1 MAKLYIVPTPI
12 GNLDDITLRAINV
25 LREVDFILAEDTR
38 TSSVL
43 LKHLGIEKRLYAH
56 HKFNEHA
63 TVAAVA
69 AEIAA
74 GRDAALVSDAG
85 TPGISDPGFLL
96 VRTCVEAG
104 IEVETLPGAT
114 ALIPALV
121 QSGFPCDR
129 FCFEGFLPQK
139 KGRMKHLQALADEE
153 RTMVFYES
161 PYRVV
166 KCLEQFAET
175 FGADRPIS
183 VSRELTKKFEQ
194 TLRGTVAE
202 LLEHFR
208 TTEPRGEFVIVVSG
222 RPKARSRHDDDACGS
237 DDPDFASDTSSAGL
251 SE

>member
-1 MAKLYIVPTPI
+1 M
-12 GNLDDITLRAINV
+12 
-25 LREVDFILAEDTR
+25 
-38 TSSVL
+38 
-43 LKHLGIEKRLYAH
+43 
-56 HKFNEHA
+56 
-63 TVAAVA
+63 
-69 AEIAA
+69 
-74 GRDAALVSDAG
+74 
-85 TPGISDPGFLL
+85 
-96 VRTCVEAG
+96 RTCVEAG

-175 FGADRPIS
+175 FGADRRIS

-202 LLEHFR
+202 LLEHFW
-208 TTEPRGEFVIVVSG
+208 TTEPRANS
-222 RPKARSRHDDDACGS
+222 
-237 DDPDFASDTSSAGL
+237 
-251 SE
+251 